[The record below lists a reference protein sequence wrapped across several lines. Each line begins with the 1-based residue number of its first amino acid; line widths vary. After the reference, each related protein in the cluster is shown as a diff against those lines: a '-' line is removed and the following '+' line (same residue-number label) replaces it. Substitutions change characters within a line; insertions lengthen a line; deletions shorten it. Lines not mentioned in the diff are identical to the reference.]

1 MHNIFLIL
9 KHEFLTRVSKKS
21 FIIMTLLGPVL
32 IGLFYGSIAA
42 ISYSELNQSEVKR
55 VAIYDPSNAL
65 KGQISN
71 TDDFE
76 FYFTKD
82 NAIALYDVDNGKT
95 DLLIDISKNSMD
107 TMNVTAKNSL
117 SITDKQA

>member
-21 FIIMTLLGPVL
+21 FIIMTLLGPLL

-42 ISYSELNQSEVKR
+42 ISYSELNQSESKR

-71 TDDFE
+71 SADFE
-76 FYFTKD
+76 FYYTKD
-82 NAIALYDVDNGKT
+82 DATAIKDVD
-95 DLLIDISKNSMD
+95 D
-107 TMNVTAKNSL
+107 
-117 SITDKQA
+117 